1 MGGRGREVNS
11 CRQKRRSLN
20 TKSEFDT
27 DIDVARHL
35 RELHRLLGGGL
46 QVIDGEDLKAGVVEL
61 RSELALSRNMLM
73 SESELTS
80 L

>member
-35 RELHRLLGGGL
+35 DDLRELHRLLGGGL
-46 QVIDGEDLKAGVVEL
+46 QVIDGEDLEAGVVEL
-61 RSELALSRNMLM
+61 GSVLAESLHNSNMRLDA
-73 SESELTS
+73 
-80 L
+80 